1 MRGRL
6 FIGGTVAA
14 LGAAVLALGGALRSG
29 HAAPTASSRAD
40 AGLLGSGFAAGDT
53 EGLVLQLQ
61 TGLRQ
66 RPGNVHG
73 LGLLGLA
80 YLQRAR
86 ETGDPA
92 WYGKADGVLHRA
104 LARASR
110 DLIATDGLGSL
121 ALSRHRFAD
130 ALRIGRRALSLSP
143 STAAAYGVV
152 GDALVELGRYGAA
165 FRAFDRMATLKPGLP
180 SYARVSYA
188 RELRGDHAGAEAAM
202 ELAASG
208 AIGQAEP
215 TAWVQVQL
223 GKLDWARGRYG

>member
-1 MRGRL
+1 MRHRL

-14 LGAAVLALGGALRSG
+14 IAAAVLALGGALRSG

-40 AGLLGSGFAAGDT
+40 AGLLGYGFAAGDT
-53 EGLVLQLQ
+53 EGLVIQLQ

-92 WYGKADGVLHRA
+92 WYGKADGVLRGALRRA
-104 LARASR
+104 PGDLLA
-110 DLIATDGLGSL
+110 TEGLGSL

-130 ALRIGRRALSLSP
+130 ALVIGRRATSLSP

-152 GDALVELGRYGAA
+152 GDALVELGRYRAA
-165 FRAFDRMATLKPGLP
+165 VRAFDSMVARKPGLP

-188 RELRGDHAGAEAAM
+188 RE
-202 ELAASG
+202 
-208 AIGQAEP
+208 
-215 TAWVQVQL
+215 
-223 GKLDWARGRYG
+223 